1 MNKKFGVSAI
11 FATFLIV
18 TVVVVLAVSTT
29 TEDDKSDI
37 INNIDFDKKLLD
49 FNDTLYNFETV
60 TTNPTAFLD
69 DAADGQ
75 VTLRLL
81 GQNFDLK
88 LQKIHIVSDDATIT
102 AADGSISDAPKS
114 YSYTGTVVGEANSSV
129 VLTAGDDVLIGEI
142 NVDNKSYYIDQ
153 TAKKYNNKVVHIV
166 YSSDEI
172 KKGNILVYCTV
183 FPVIYF
189 VPQVRK
195 S

>member
-1 MNKKFGVSAI
+1 MNKKVRVSAI

-29 TEDDKSDI
+29 TEDDKLDI

-49 FNDTLYNFETV
+49 FNDTLNNYETV

-81 GQNFDLK
+81 GQKFDLK
-88 LQKIHIVSDDATIT
+88 LQKIHVVSDNATIT

-114 YSYTGTVVGEANSSV
+114 YSYNGTVVGKANSSV
-129 VLTAGDDVLIGEI
+129 VLTAGDGVLIGEI
-142 NVDNKSYYIDQ
+142 NVDNESYYIDQ

-172 KKGNILVYCTV
+172 KKGNILAYCTV
-183 FPVIYF
+183 LPVIYF

>member
-1 MNKKFGVSAI
+1 MNKKYGISAI

-18 TVVVVLAVSTT
+18 TVVFVPAVNAA
-29 TEDDKSDI
+29 TEDSKSDI
-37 INNIDFDKKLLD
+37 INNIDFNKKLLD
-49 FNDTLYNFETV
+49 FNDTLNNFETV
-60 TTNPTAFLD
+60 TTNPSAFLD

-81 GQNFDLK
+81 GQKFDLK
-88 LQKIHIVSDDATIT
+88 LQKIHVVSDNATIT

-114 YSYTGTVVGEANSSV
+114 YSYNGTVVGKANSSV
-129 VLTAGDDVLIGEI
+129 VLTAGDGVLIGEI
-142 NVDNKSYYIDQ
+142 NVDNESYYIDQ

-172 KKGNILVYCTV
+172 KKGTILAYCTV

>member
-1 MNKKFGVSAI
+1 MNRKFGVSAI

-29 TEDDKSDI
+29 TEDDKSYI

-49 FNDTLYNFETV
+49 FNDTLYNYETV

-88 LQKIHIVSDDATIT
+88 LQKIHVVSDNATIT

-129 VLTAGDDVLIGEI
+129 VLTAGDGVLIGEI

-153 TAKKYNNKVVHIV
+153 TAQKYNNKVVHIV

-183 FPVIYF
+183 FSVIYF